1 MMIER
6 TPNFKLIKKMNN
18 KVFLRR
24 MLWLLCLPLLLT
36 ACKDSMDEHYEV
48 PDWVA
53 DNAWEVLSSG
63 EHGNYSIFLQGLEI
77 AGYKQMLE
85 GKAILTIIAPDDDA
99 FQTYLNKRGF
109 TSISDMPV
117 NEVSKLIGYHVLY
130 YSYNKEKLVNFRPT
144 GSTETEEEQ
153 NIKAG
158 LYYKHRTRS
167 SDAPTVETTPTG
179 ASVMVYHLE
188 RYLPIFS
195 YRYFQTKGIDAKN
208 NYEAFYPNSTW
219 TGDDGFNVSNASVK
233 EYGIIANNGYIHA
246 VDRVVEPLETIYT
259 ELKNKEKYSTFL
271 DLYDSFGVYVADD
284 ELSKSYAK
292 AYGVDTLYQYQHG
305 GLPNIA
311 CEWPTSSYL
320 NFTALTALSYSI
332 FAPSNTAINSFF
344 DSFWKIGGYSSM
356 QEVDALALNYFLYQ
370 FIYGGSMLFPE
381 ELGDDEL
388 KNLAGSSL
396 NINPAALNEK
406 TMCVNGALYGMDEIK
421 EPSTFASVIGPL
433 FQYKSARSFLY
444 ALLGSSLF
452 SSYVS
457 DLSKYIVLVPTAE
470 QFEASGIRTVY
481 STQGLEAEGDDGWA
495 EISNTAKQN
504 IVYLHSASI
513 SSEQSSELPERG
525 TRVIPTESTWNCWF
539 VKDGNIT
546 CSSTFN
552 QQLNPQFNG
561 TVFTPFTKLKNG
573 SNGSTYSFDAEQLFA
588 AESGDLAYNI
598 AICADHNYPYYCFAQ
613 LLREA
618 NLISNQIM
626 MNLFGKGRF
635 VAFIPTNDAIK
646 RALASNKIPGAIDAS
661 FDAEG
666 KLSGTFDA
674 KELANY
680 LNSYFIT
687 AAQNVIP
694 SYPYIGSDFK
704 SGRYWSERVVQTE
717 GATAPQLIYTDN
729 GTSLSIQLEGG
740 NKCQVVSD
748 YDYFPFAYE
757 GGCFHLIDDVF

>member
-1 MMIER
+1 MKD
-6 TPNFKLIKKMNN
+6 TT
-18 KVFLRR
+18 FLRK
-24 MLWLLCLPLLLT
+24 MLWLLCFPLLLLS
-36 ACKDSMDEHYEV
+36 CEDKMDEHYEV

-85 GKAILTIIAPDDDA
+85 GKAILTIMAPDDDA
-99 FQTYLNKRGF
+99 FRTYLNAKGY

-117 NEVSKLIGYHVLY
+117 TEVSKLIGYHILY

-153 NIKAG
+153 NVAAG

-167 SDAPTVETTPTG
+167 SDAPTIETTSAGST
-179 ASVMVYHLE
+179 VMVYHLE
-188 RYLPIFS
+188 RYLPVFS
-195 YRYFQTKGIDAKN
+195 YRYFQTKGINAKS

-233 EYGIIANNGYIHA
+233 EYGIIANNGYIHI

-259 ELKNKEKYSTFL
+259 ELKSQEEYSTFL
-271 DLYDSFGVYVADD
+271 NLYDSFGYYVADN
-284 ELSKSYAK
+284 ELSKSYAA
-292 AYGVDTLYQYQHG
+292 AYGVDTLYQYMHD

-311 CEWPTSSYL
+311 CEWPTTSYL
-320 NFTALTALSYSI
+320 NFTALTATAYSI
-332 FAPSNTAINSFF
+332 FAPSNTAINHFF
-344 DSFWKIGGYSSM
+344 DSFWKVGGYSSM
-356 QEVDALALNYFLYQ
+356 QEVDELALTYFLYQ
-370 FIYGGSMLFPE
+370 FIYGGSMLFPD
-381 ELGDDEL
+381 ELGNDEL
-388 KNLAGSSL
+388 KNVSGSTL
-396 NINPAALNEK
+396 KINPAMLNERI
-406 TMCVNGALYGMDEIK
+406 MCVNGAFYGMNEIQD
-421 EPSTFASVIGPL
+421 PSAFASVIGPV

-457 DLSKYIVLVPTAE
+457 DLAKYIVLVPTTD

-481 STQGLEAEGDDGWA
+481 STQGLEEQGDDGWS
-495 EISNTAKQN
+495 EISSTAKQN

-513 SSEQSSELPERG
+513 PSNQSSELPESG
-525 TRVIPTESTWNCWF
+525 IRVVPTESTWNYWF
-539 VKDGNIT
+539 VKNGTIT
-546 CSSTFN
+546 CSSIFN

-561 TVFTPFTKLKNG
+561 EIFTPFTKLKDG
-573 SNGSTYSFDAEQLFA
+573 SNGSAYSFDGNQLFST
-588 AESGDLAYNI
+588 ESGDLAYNI

-613 LLREA
+613 LLRQA
-618 NLISNQIM
+618 NLVSNQIL

-635 VAFIPTNDAIK
+635 IAFIPTNDAI
-646 RALASNKIPGAIDAS
+646 RHALANNKIPGATNAS

-666 KLSGTFDA
+666 NLTGTFDA
-674 KELANY
+674 VILANY

-687 AAQNVIP
+687 AAQNAIP
-694 SYPYIGSDFK
+694 SYPYIGSDFR
-704 SGRYWSERVVQTE
+704 SGRYWSERASTTE
-717 GATAPQLIYTDN
+717 GVTAPQLIYTDN
-729 GTSLSIQLEGG
+729 GTSLSIQLEGF
-740 NKCQVVSD
+740 NVCHVVST